1 MKPKACIVVAS
12 EMTVRAFLGPQLR
25 AMQDRYDVTV
35 VVNSRAS
42 GLLREMGVTGAVMRI
57 PIGRAISVVAD
68 VRALLAL
75 GRLMRRHRFDL
86 VHSMTPKAGLLA
98 MVAARLSKIPVR
110 LHTFTGQVWATRT
123 GFSRAIL
130 KLADQLIARCATS
143 TLADS
148 HSQREF
154 LIRERIVAPDRIAVL
169 GSGSVSGVDATRFR
183 PDAGRRRQVRE
194 RFHIPDASIV
204 LLFVGRLSRD
214 KGVLDLAKAFAAVA
228 AELPDVHAL
237 VVGPDE
243 EGVRPAVAGLCGK
256 HVERLHF
263 LDYTTCPEEIM
274 AAGDVLCLPSY
285 REGFGSVVIEA
296 AAAGLPAVASRIY
309 GLVDAVVDG
318 QTGLLHEPGDVADL
332 TACLRHVVGNPG
344 LRCALGSA
352 ARDRAVRDFAPSRL
366 ASSLLDLYASH
377 AADRAT
383 APEGGWH
390 RRVGKRTF
398 DIVGAAAAIIV
409 LLPLAAAVALIVRV
423 FLGSP
428 VLFHQSR
435 PGLNGVPF
443 RLVKFRTMTD
453 RRDHAGN
460 LLPDVERLGRL
471 GRFLRA
477 ASLDELPELWNVLVG
492 EMSLVG
498 PRPLLMA
505 YLDRYTPRQARRHL
519 VRPGITGLAQVSGRN
534 GLSWEEKFEL
544 DLEYVDRCS
553 LALDVR
559 ILARTIW
566 HVLLRRDITQ
576 PGHATAEEFTGTVTR

>member
-1 MKPKACIVVAS
+1 M
-12 EMTVRAFLGPQLR
+12 
-25 AMQDRYDVTV
+25 
-35 VVNSRAS
+35 
-42 GLLREMGVTGAVMRI
+42 
-57 PIGRAISVVAD
+57 
-68 VRALLAL
+68 
-75 GRLMRRHRFDL
+75 
-86 VHSMTPKAGLLA
+86 
-98 MVAARLSKIPVR
+98 
-110 LHTFTGQVWATRT
+110 
-123 GFSRAIL
+123 
-130 KLADQLIARCATS
+130 
-143 TLADS
+143 
-148 HSQREF
+148 
-154 LIRERIVAPDRIAVL
+154 
-169 GSGSVSGVDATRFR
+169 
-183 PDAGRRRQVRE
+183 
-194 RFHIPDASIV
+194 
-204 LLFVGRLSRD
+204 LLFVGRLNRD

-243 EGVRPAVAGLCGK
+243 EGLRPAFERLCATHG
-256 HVERLHF
+256 ERLHF
-263 LDYTTCPEEIM
+263 LDYTTRPEDVM

-318 QTGLLHEPGDVADL
+318 RTGLLHEPGDIADL
-332 TACLRHVVGNPG
+332 TACLRQVAASAG

-352 ARDRAVRDFAPSRL
+352 ARDRVVRDFVPSVSRRVCSICMP
-366 ASSLLDLYASH
+366 ATPPIALLRD
-377 AADRAT
+377 
-383 APEGGWH
+383 EGGWY

-398 DIVGAAAAIIV
+398 DIVGAAAAIVV

-428 VLFHQSR
+428 VLFRQSR

-453 RRDHAGN
+453 RRDHAGS
-460 LLPDVERLGRL
+460 LLPDSERLGRL

-498 PRPLLMA
+498 PRPLLLA

-534 GLSWEEKFEL
+534 GLSWEEKFDL

-553 LALDVR
+553 FALDVR

-566 HVLLRRDITQ
+566 HVLLRRDINQ